1 MVKFCTACGAANPPA
16 SRFCAKCGTSIVTTI
31 ATTDIVTKDPVSVIP
46 EEPVPTTLDDEP
58 SSGNVP
64 LELPEEAPKRP
75 WVVPAAIAATLIVI
89 AALYYW
95 LFLADDMR
103 ASAGDSEVSTEA
115 GTSVEAKAYFA
126 MTEANVRDKPTT
138 VDSSILGKMPR
149 GSQVTG
155 VVKLGADGKSSWLEL
170 IDGKGFIAM
179 VNLTESEP
187 PEITKALSDK
197 IWVADAT
204 LDIWSTADISGSLL
218 ERVSEGTKL
227 TLSGLTVNDFIEV
240 KLPKGGVGYLA
251 DGAAILARLGGKP
264 VAISFNPQRCSF
276 GGELDAE
283 FTKIGNRLRAQWQAL
298 EDKEFADDEAR
309 QKAYAASEGKS
320 TYVKLPRSFEGLS
333 LTAIAQHYESQS
345 VYFADP
351 PAKVIEVFRAKGL
364 TINGDGTFPA
374 SDFYA
379 AISATRGE
387 GAGYGKSEL
396 GCGV

>member
-16 SRFCAKCGTSIVTTI
+16 SRFCAKCGTSIA
-31 ATTDIVTKDPVSVIP
+31 ATLTAFDVVPEDPAP
-46 EEPVPTTLDDEP
+46 ETPKQPIQTVLDDKP
-58 SSGNVP
+58 SFSDLVLEP
-64 LELPEEAPKRP
+64 LEDGPKRT
-75 WVVPAAIAATLIVI
+75 WIVPAAITATLIVI

-103 ASAGDSEVSTEA
+103 ESAGNSEVSTEA

-187 PEITKALSDK
+187 PEITKALNDK

-204 LDIWSTADISGSLL
+204 LDIWLTADISGNLL

-264 VAISFNPQRCSF
+264 VTISFNPQRCSF

-345 VYFADP
+345 LYFADP
-351 PAKVIEVFRAKGL
+351 ASKVIEVFREKGFR
-364 TINGDGTFPA
+364 IGRDGAFP
-374 SDFYA
+374 STELYA
-379 AISATRGE
+379 GISGTRGE
-387 GAGYGKSEL
+387 GSAYGKSEL